1 MQLGFVRLESE
12 VAVELPAEEGLHGG
26 RAVAAQRGLLPLG
39 RQLVESAPEL
49 AVESRQVNV
58 VLRSLDGCGQSISEA
73 QVLHSTNIAW

>member
-1 MQLGFVRLESE
+1 MQFIKILQISSFIPHSASEGE

-49 AVESRQVNV
+49 AVEGRQVDV
-58 VLRSLDGCGQSISEA
+58 VLGGYG
-73 QVLHSTNIAW
+73 

>member
-1 MQLGFVRLESE
+1 MVRLESE

-49 AVESRQVNV
+49 AVESREVNV
-58 VLRSLDGCGQSISEA
+58 VLNVDNQYQMLKCYTVVQISRGEEAMQSE
-73 QVLHSTNIAW
+73 